1 MDGFLFGNCIFYIEQ
16 SYFCIL
22 LECNIYILMDL
33 TSFFFFYSR
42 AAYGGGI
49 RTDSVCLHFQL
60 NLLIV
65 FHAVILFTI
74 LSFRCGFSVCFLF
87 VARRKHQW
95 KSQNVFASL
104 ERPGYGLKKTAQPHS
119 IIKPFA
125 NGIEID
131 QNDYCVVCLC
141 SCPCPMS
148 CNVYRLR
155 GKTQVRSRLMAK
167 LTTVMFVERHSALS
181 LATPAHAVHTQTNRS
196 VFKSITL
203 DIGHIRLPPRISQY

>member
-87 VARRKHQW
+87 VARRKHHCSE
-95 KSQNVFASL
+95 KVRMCSL
-104 ERPGYGLKKTAQPHS
+104 PLK
-119 IIKPFA
+119 
-125 NGIEID
+125 D
-131 QNDYCVVCLC
+131 
-141 SCPCPMS
+141 
-148 CNVYRLR
+148 
-155 GKTQVRSRLMAK
+155 
-167 LTTVMFVERHSALS
+167 
-181 LATPAHAVHTQTNRS
+181 
-196 VFKSITL
+196 L
-203 DIGHIRLPPRISQY
+203 DMV